1 MFFVAIRNPVIG
13 STLRLEYRRFL
24 ASGATDFQ
32 YDSLTRVPGHEMVD
46 KIDAIGEGVLG
57 WKIGQRVGVGFL
69 SITPCET
76 LRPAP
81 ANLKEDLVLRPIFHQ
96 LEHRI
101 EAHISIAFT
110 SIGTNALSLGNGD
123 IKGFDPILLF

>member
-1 MFFVAIRNPVIG
+1 VVG
-13 STLRLEYRRFL
+13 
-24 ASGATDFQ
+24 
-32 YDSLTRVPGHEMVD
+32 

-69 SITPCET
+69 SITLCET

-81 ANLKEDLVLRPIFHQ
+81 ANLKDDLVLRPIFHQ

-101 EAHISIAFT
+101 EAHIFIAFMAYCLQVT
-110 SIGTNALSLGNGD
+110 LRAGLRPLAPGLSSRAVLD
-123 IKGFDPILLF
+123 KFAAIQMLDVHFRRPMVAP